1 MSSGVWYSGSVF
13 FVALVE
19 DFQSDYA
26 FTAGIFSLFTVFY
39 GVWGILTGSLLDRF
53 GPRRVILAGG
63 ILLPLALG
71 SSGLVTSLAPLYLT
85 HGVLTPLGL
94 SLMSYVPVSFL
105 LTRSFHAQRGLA
117 LGTASAGVG
126 VGISV
131 VTPLTQ
137 YLIDH
142 VGWRLAYGGLAVIA
156 AAVVLPVAL
165 FALPEKVRESPRRAA
180 PLGSIA
186 ETPTLPRQDGMEW
199 TLGKALRSRA
209 FWVVTAAFTCLNSA
223 IQLLLTHHVAHLVE
237 SGQSKLLVVGIVGV
251 IGVVSI
257 PGKILWGYLAD
268 RWWPE
273 WIYLAGCSCVV
284 AGIVVLL
291 AIGPVSRQW
300 LLHLYAVLMGV
311 GYAVSP
317 AMTPIMSGLFF
328 GGPHFGVIFGALNM
342 LYHAGGATGIWLA
355 GFAHDLTGTY
365 RVPFSASMTS
375 AAATVA
381 LVWLAAPRRLRKGQ
395 R

>member
-1 MSSGVWYSGSVF
+1 
-13 FVALVE
+13 
-19 DFQSDYA
+19 
-26 FTAGIFSLFTVFY
+26 
-39 GVWGILTGSLLDRF
+39 
-53 GPRRVILAGG
+53 
-63 ILLPLALG
+63 
-71 SSGLVTSLAPLYLT
+71 
-85 HGVLTPLGL
+85 
-94 SLMSYVPVSFL
+94 
-105 LTRSFHAQRGLA
+105 
-117 LGTASAGVG
+117 
-126 VGISV
+126 
-131 VTPLTQ
+131 
-137 YLIDH
+137 LI
-142 VGWRLAYGGLAVIA
+142 
-156 AAVVLPVAL
+156 
-165 FALPEKVRESPRRAA
+165 
-180 PLGSIA
+180 
-186 ETPTLPRQDGMEW
+186 
-199 TLGKALRSRA
+199 
-209 FWVVTAAFTCLNSA
+209 
-223 IQLLLTHHVAHLVE
+223 
-237 SGQSKLLVVGIVGV
+237 VVGIVGV

-291 AIGPVSRQW
+291 AIGPVSPQW

-365 RVPFSASMTS
+365 RLPFSASMAS

>member
-1 MSSGVWYSGSVF
+1 
-13 FVALVE
+13 
-19 DFQSDYA
+19 
-26 FTAGIFSLFTVFY
+26 
-39 GVWGILTGSLLDRF
+39 
-53 GPRRVILAGG
+53 
-63 ILLPLALG
+63 
-71 SSGLVTSLAPLYLT
+71 
-85 HGVLTPLGL
+85 
-94 SLMSYVPVSFL
+94 
-105 LTRSFHAQRGLA
+105 
-117 LGTASAGVG
+117 
-126 VGISV
+126 
-131 VTPLTQ
+131 
-137 YLIDH
+137 
-142 VGWRLAYGGLAVIA
+142 
-156 AAVVLPVAL
+156 
-165 FALPEKVRESPRRAA
+165 
-180 PLGSIA
+180 
-186 ETPTLPRQDGMEW
+186 MEW

-237 SGQSKLLVVGIVGV
+237 SGQSKLIVVGIVGV

-284 AGIVVLL
+284 AGIGVLL
-291 AIGPVSRQW
+291 AIGPVSPQW
-300 LLHLYAVLMGV
+300 LLHLYAALMGV

-342 LYHAGGATGIWLA
+342 LYHAGGATGIWFA

-365 RVPFSASMTS
+365 RVPFSASMAS
-375 AAATVA
+375 ATATVA